1 MASNQSGWLEL
12 LLAEAPWPE
21 LVRHRDAIR
30 AEGGDAD
37 RAARDADAALELRAK
52 LDQRRHRAAELSA
65 LNDIAVRLT
74 TVRDPFALL
83 QLVVDQAR
91 GLLQV
96 DLAYVATLADGEFVV
111 EVTSGA
117 LSTLLPGMRFPQ
129 EEGLAGEIRRT
140 RTSAWT
146 QDYQADPNFRHRAGA
161 DSAAAAENMRGLL
174 GVPLRLGA
182 QVLGVLFAC
191 KRSERQFTDS
201 ETRLLSA
208 LAAHAAVA
216 IDNAR
221 SFEGYQRS
229 VDRLERANVE
239 LSTRTAQLEKAIE
252 WDRTLA
258 EVVLQGGGV
267 AQLVGDVARLMG
279 KPVHLVTEVAETPPE
294 LATVRAEIGAVL
306 ADLAAGAVDRRRAVE
321 KAGSRATV
329 IAQCIHTEDRF
340 LGALI
345 VVADD
350 RSDFAEADRLLLG
363 RAAPAVAL
371 LLAADHYAGE
381 ASRRA
386 RDAFVVDLVTRPAA
400 TQEEGRRQCRL
411 AGVAPDRRY
420 CVAVAVAEAD
430 GAAGRRLLA
439 DVAWPPGTVVAQH
452 GSRAIAMV
460 PAEGP
465 DSVMALLPPGG
476 GSTLG
481 VSDAAAGAAGL
492 SAAYLEAQQ
501 TCDVLVTLGRAG
513 EASAAADL
521 GIYRI
526 LLTYSGRRQ
535 LDRLAERLLGPL
547 LAEQAKRGTPLVET
561 LSAYLSHGRKHADT
575 AAALTI
581 HVNTLYQRLDTV
593 DRLLGKQWRQPD
605 SALDLQILLR
615 LRHSAA
621 LLA

>member
-1 MASNQSGWLEL
+1 MQSSSQSGWLQL
-12 LLAEAPWPE
+12 LLEDAPWPA
-21 LVRHRDAIR
+21 LMRYRGVVREQAGT
-30 AEGGDAD
+30 AGDL
-37 RAARDADAALELRAK
+37 DADAALELRAK

-65 LNDIAVRLT
+65 LNDLAVRLT
-74 TVRDPFALL
+74 AVRDPGALL
-83 QLVVDQAR
+83 QIVVEQAR

-96 DLAYVATLADGEFVV
+96 DLAYVATLAGDEFVV

-117 LSTLLPGMRFPQ
+117 LSTLLPGMRFPR
-129 EEGLAGEIRRT
+129 EEGLAGVIRRT
-140 RTSAWT
+140 RASAWT

-174 GVPLRLGA
+174 GVPLLLGD
-182 QVLGVLFAC
+182 QVLGALFAC
-191 KRSERQFTDS
+191 KRTERQFNDS
-201 ETRLLSA
+201 ETRLLAA

-221 SFEGYQRS
+221 SFAGYQRS
-229 VDRLERANVE
+229 VERLERANAE

-258 EVVLQGGGV
+258 EVVLRGGGV
-267 AQLVGDVARLMG
+267 AQLVADAGRLMG
-279 KPVHLVTEVAETPPE
+279 KPVHLVTDAATMPAELEAVGAAVAEVVTG
-294 LATVRAEIGAVL
+294 LASGALDRSEVVVVP
-306 ADLAAGAVDRRRAVE
+306 AAAGSAAQ
-321 KAGSRATV
+321 V

-340 LGALI
+340 LGALL
-345 VVADD
+345 VRTAGDTE
-350 RSDFAEADRLLLG
+350 FTEADRLLLG

-400 TQEEGRRQCRL
+400 TAEDDRRQCRL

-420 CVAVAVAEAD
+420 CVVVTEAG
-430 GAAGRRLLA
+430 GAGGRLP
-439 DVAWPPGTVVAQH
+439 DSVAWPSGTVVAQH
-452 GSRAIAMV
+452 GSRAIALV
-460 PAEGP
+460 PGEDPGA
-465 DSVMALLPPGG
+465 VAALLPAAVT
-476 GSTLG
+476 SG

-501 TCDVLVTLGRAG
+501 TCDVLLTLGRAG
-513 EASAAADL
+513 ETCAAADL

-526 LLTYSGRRQ
+526 LLTHSGRRQ

-547 LAEQAKRGTPLVET
+547 LAEEAKRGTPLVDT
-561 LSAYLSHGRKHADT
+561 LSAYLGHGRRHAET

-593 DRLLGKQWRQPD
+593 DRLLGTGWRQPD
-605 SALDLQILLR
+605 AALDLQVVLR
-615 LRHSAA
+615 LRRSAV